1 MTLQELTRMLTFPTL
16 VIIAIALLLRTNMT
30 YPEIVVTTGMF
41 VLTSMLF
48 GIQSTLM
55 DILKELKK
63 VSDCSPKIKDWK

>member
-1 MTLQELTRMLTFPTL
+1 MTVLDLFRMLTFPIL
-16 VIIAIALLLRTNMT
+16 VIIAIALLLRTSMT

-63 VSDCSPKIKDWK
+63 SI